1 MKSPMRSRKN
11 TYNPDDPEEEEE
23 EEEFAVPFALTLQH
37 KGAIR
42 TIRKL
47 KYMAAR
53 RKFKEAL
60 RPYDVKDV
68 IESYS
73 AGHADLVVKV
83 KGLQGRLDQILGK
96 QGINKKDAYDSKTTL
111 ASRIVNT
118 ERQVE
123 NIEEKLQIFIAMYEE
138 DRKRLHALTYA
149 VPQPPPSTPCPDT
162 PLSAISPPHHST
174 YVNTL
179 NNSVSA
185 GLHKLSGA
193 PNPPLMKQKS
203 ILVDS
208 SNPGITISYR
218 YPFFFV

>member
-1 MKSPMRSRKN
+1 MKSPGRGRKN
-11 TYNPDDPEEEEE
+11 NFGRDDDDEDDDDDDYGPI
-23 EEEFAVPFALTLQH
+23 ALTNQH

-73 AGHADLVVKV
+73 AGHADLVIKV

-96 QGINKKDAYDSKTTL
+96 QGINKKDAYDSKITL
-111 ASRIVNT
+111 AARIVNT

-123 NIEEKLQIFIAMYEE
+123 GIEEKLQFFINMYE
-138 DRKRLHALTYA
+138 
-149 VPQPPPSTPCPDT
+149 
-162 PLSAISPPHHST
+162 
-174 YVNTL
+174 
-179 NNSVSA
+179 
-185 GLHKLSGA
+185 
-193 PNPPLMKQKS
+193 
-203 ILVDS
+203 
-208 SNPGITISYR
+208 
-218 YPFFFV
+218 